1 MNAHGIGKINY
12 ILPLYMHADQNL
24 RTKLHKVL
32 MTAARA
38 AIGNCCYNKSITYI
52 LSKCNWLTIEK
63 MIANASIIFID
74 GIVKNKMP
82 RSIYSLFKNAE
93 NRRSVV
99 AINMTYRPKSKTCKN
114 FFLYKALKIYNELPS
129 QLKSLDT
136 FKFKKKCKVHLNNI
150 NISDT
155 MD

>member
-1 MNAHGIGKINY
+1 
-12 ILPLYMHADQNL
+12 
-24 RTKLHKVL
+24 
-32 MTAARA
+32 
-38 AIGNCCYNKSITYI
+38 
-52 LSKCNWLTIEK
+52 

-82 RSIYSLFKNAE
+82 RYIYSLLKNAE

-99 AINMTYRPKSKTCKN
+99 AINMTYRPKSKTFKN